1 MESLEDKIKRFL
13 AIGSGYGY
21 GDGDGSGSGDGYGYG
36 DGDGSGSGSGY
47 GYGDGSG
54 SGSGYGYGDGD
65 GDGDGS
71 GYGYG
76 DGDGSGSGSGYGYG
90 YGDGLKSYNHCKVYH
105 IDGVSTLIDNV
116 RGMVVQGYIIN
127 RDKTLTPC
135 YIVRHGNSFAHGE
148 SLKDAARDALAK
160 HMRDM
165 PEEERI
171 AEFIKAH
178 PDVSATYP
186 CEDLFRWHNTLTGSC
201 EFGRRQFCKDNGI
214 DLNGSY
220 TVLFFL
226 DITKNA
232 YGGEV
237 IKNVIREY
245 GVMGG

>member
-1 MESLEDKIKRFL
+1 MYYVDDEP
-13 AIGSGYGY
+13 
-21 GDGDGSGSGDGYGYG
+21 
-36 DGDGSGSGSGY
+36 
-47 GYGDGSG
+47 
-54 SGSGYGYGDGD
+54 
-65 GDGDGS
+65 
-71 GYGYG
+71 
-76 DGDGSGSGSGYGYG
+76 
-90 YGDGLKSYNHCKVYH
+90 
-105 IDGVSTLIDNV
+105 TLIDNV
-116 RGMVVQGYIIN
+116 RGMVAQGYIIN

-160 HMRDM
+160 HMQDM